1 MNNKA
6 RITSIAAQVYAYLG
20 NSPSLVILVLFGA
33 VAGLTLGLMAVV
45 IPWFFFVPLFAVP
58 VFILIAWVRPEYA
71 LAFLVLVV
79 SGFLPDFLLPSIST
93 VGGTLRAEDFFLGF
107 VLLITLLKYGGDA
120 KRWLPGLKPFVWP
133 LLLLMGLAGLSA
145 VYSVFIVGVATTA
158 VTEDLRAFVYW
169 VLPLIIVMMAHQ
181 RRVLDRFLSALV
193 VGAVLLALAQI
204 LQVNFGIPIMHAGRL
219 ETAAIGHTE
228 YSGVL
233 RSTVPGIY
241 LIMFAFL
248 LIVSRY
254 ILGKQGL
261 FVSLLLSGLFALA
274 LMYTYGRT
282 LWGTTLF
289 GLMFVGFLLGIARTI
304 KVGVLLLVVVLGVL
318 ALVSLYKP
326 DVADVVIDRA
336 LSVKDEGDSRT
347 SLGWRFEENGLALKR
362 IQSSPVFGIGLGV
375 NYKPAGSE
383 KEWEG
388 ERRTVHNGHMAIL
401 LKLGLAGALIL
412 VFLLVRYWKEATVLA
427 RSLAPQNSD
436 RAILS
441 VIRALVPMILISANT
456 RPEWMVQATVGVFAV
471 GIGTVA
477 AMNNLR
483 RQASDGGMPEHLHSV
498 ATRKS
503 SWQ

>member
-6 RITSIAAQVYAYLG
+6 LITGIAGLDYAYRG
-20 NSPSLVILVLFGA
+20 NSPGLAILVLFGA
-33 VAGLTLGLMAVV
+33 FAGLVLGLLAVV
-45 IPWFFFVPLFAVP
+45 FPWFVFVPLFAVP

-93 VGGTLRAEDFFLGF
+93 IAGKLRAEDFFLGF

-133 LLLLMGLAGLSA
+133 LLLLMGLAGFSA
-145 VYSVFIVGVATTA
+145 IYAVLIAGVATTA

-169 VLPLIIVMMAHQ
+169 VLPLIIVMMVHQ
-181 RRVLDRFLSALV
+181 RRVLDRFLLALV
-193 VGAVLLALAQI
+193 VGAVLLALAQV
-204 LQVNFGIPIMHAGRL
+204 LQVNFGIQVIHAGRL
-219 ETAAIGHTE
+219 ETAVIGHTE

-241 LIMFAFL
+241 LIIFAFL
-248 LIVSRY
+248 FIVSRY

-282 LWGTTLF
+282 IWGTTIF

-304 KVGVLLLVVVLGVL
+304 KVGMLLLVVVLGGLTV
-318 ALVSLYKP
+318 VSLFKP
-326 DVADVVIDRA
+326 EVADVVIERA
-336 LSVKDEGDSRT
+336 MSIKDEGDSRT

-362 IQSSPVFGIGLGV
+362 IQSSPLFGIGLGV
-375 NYKPAGSE
+375 NYKPAGFE

-401 LKLGLAGALIL
+401 LKLGLAGAGAL
-412 VFLLVRYWKEATVLA
+412 VFLLVRYWKEATLLA
-427 RSLAPQNSD
+427 RSLAQQSSD
-436 RAILS
+436 RAVVT
-441 VIRALVPMILISANT
+441 VIRALVPMVLISANT
-456 RPEWMVQATVGVFAV
+456 RPEWIVQATVCMFAV

-483 RQASDGGMPEHLHSV
+483 RQASKGGMPDQPRLLAS
-498 ATRKS
+498 RKI